1 MDLSCTWG
9 EGSTIISDPRIRED
23 IASDSVFLFFTG
35 TRSVLVL
42 LILDAP
48 GPNMGCIQRGKILL
62 EYFFNTQ
69 KVLALIEEISASTA
83 PDFIFKA
90 QLFMTDGVLIIGT
103 HTSTRSA
110 LLTQLFTFE
119 HNVTCVGGLQS
130 AFVPYARTFVPN
142 FSEKYLENQ
151 EPILPPAPIIDT
163 CWTIFISAGV

>member
-1 MDLSCTWG
+1 MYLSCTWAV
-9 EGSTIISDPRIRED
+9 GSTIISDPRIRED
-23 IASDSVFLFFTG
+23 IVSDSVFLFFTG
-35 TRSVLVL
+35 TRSIFVS

-62 EYFFNTQ
+62 EYFFITK

-90 QLFMTDGVLIIGT
+90 QFFMTDGAVVIGT

-110 LLTQLFTFE
+110 SLTQLSTFA

-130 AFVPYARTFVPN
+130 AFVSYARTFVPD
-142 FSEKYLENQ
+142 FSEKYLENH

-163 CWTIFISAGV
+163 CWTIFVSA